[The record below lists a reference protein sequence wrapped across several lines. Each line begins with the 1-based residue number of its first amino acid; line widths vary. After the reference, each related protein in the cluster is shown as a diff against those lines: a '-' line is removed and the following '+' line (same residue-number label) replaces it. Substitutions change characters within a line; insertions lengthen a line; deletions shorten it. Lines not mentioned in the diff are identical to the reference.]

1 MLGNDRRARPDAVT
15 ICAGCDAVYDS
26 FELRRGEAAHCAVCR
41 GLLARR
47 SRLTAADCLALTLAA
62 MIFFIVA
69 NIAPVLSISMNGTRT
84 TVNVWQ
90 AALSM
95 RDPAVEPAAVAL
107 LMTTCVVPLI
117 QLTLLLLILLPS
129 MFARRVPRLAYLLV
143 TLHRLRPWGMVEVF
157 FLGSLVVI
165 VKLAGWMP
173 IAAGPGLWTLGA
185 FTLLLAVLSRF
196 DTGQFWAIVERD
208 SL

>member
-1 MLGNDRRARPDAVT
+1 
-15 ICAGCDAVYDS
+15 
-26 FELRRGEAAHCAVCR
+26 
-41 GLLARR
+41 
-47 SRLTAADCLALTLAA
+47 

-69 NIAPVLSISMNGTRT
+69 NIAPVLSISVNGTHT
-84 TVNVWQ
+84 TVNLWQ

-117 QLTLLLLILLPS
+117 QLALLLFILLPS
-129 MFARRVPRLAYLLV
+129 VLARRAPKLACLLV

-165 VKLAGWMP
+165 VKLAAWMP

-185 FTLLLAVLSRF
+185 FTLLLATLSRF
-196 DTGQFWAIVERD
+196 DTAPFWAIVERD